1 MRLFILICMIFV
13 FTYGCSSVP
22 LKIQNNA
29 GITDPQAYEILGEGT
44 GSARGIMLLN
54 IIPIGQNSR
63 FKDAYQNAIESK
75 GGDELIDI
83 EMTER
88 WFWAYI
94 LNGYTTTIKGTVIKY
109 NKKGSSLPLT
119 LDPHR

>member
-1 MRLFILICMIFV
+1 MRLFVLTCMIFV

-29 GITDPQAYEILGEGT
+29 GTDQQAYEILGQGQ
-44 GSARGIMLLN
+44 GSATGLMLFSV
-54 IIPIGQNSR
+54 IPIGQNTR
-63 FKDAYQNAIESK
+63 FSDAYQYAIESK
-75 GGDELIDI
+75 SGDELIDI
-83 EMTER
+83 EISER

-109 NKKGSSLPLT
+109 HK
-119 LDPHR
+119 